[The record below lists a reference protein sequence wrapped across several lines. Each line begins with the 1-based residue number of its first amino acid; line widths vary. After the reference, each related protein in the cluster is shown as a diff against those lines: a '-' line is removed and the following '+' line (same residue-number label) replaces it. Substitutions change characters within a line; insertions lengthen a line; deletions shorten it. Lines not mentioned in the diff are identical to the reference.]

1 MAVKKKVASVGDIV
15 LVKKNS
21 NSHNYNIGTKYRV
34 VDATR
39 NGSGMMYQAESL
51 DGNWTGNNLRSS
63 DTELCVAI
71 TIDAFEKQV
80 EDYRKQMEEAQS
92 IIDWMNETGA
102 TEYNE
107 TEHKVWSVLNAVEN
121 DSLSKMER
129 VKIIA
134 SLIKA

>member
-1 MAVKKKVASVGDIV
+1 MAVKKKAQVGDIV

-21 NSHNYNIGTKYRV
+21 NSHNYTIGTKYRV
-34 VDATR
+34 VDATVT
-39 NGSGMMYQAESL
+39 GSGVMYQAESL
-51 DGNWTGNNLRSS
+51 DGNWRGNNLRGS
-63 DTELCVAI
+63 DTELCAP

-80 EDYRKQMEEAQS
+80 EDYRKQMEQAQS
-92 IIDWMNETGA
+92 IVDWMKETGA

>member
-21 NSHNYNIGTKYRV
+21 NSHNYEIGRKYRV
-34 VDATR
+34 IDTKP
-39 NGSGMMYQAESL
+39 NGVGVMYQAEDLVSGWR
-51 DGNWTGNNLRSS
+51 GNSLRSS
-63 DTELCVAI
+63 DTELCVPL
-71 TIDAFEKQV
+71 TIDAFEAQV

-92 IIDWMNETGA
+92 IVDWMKETGA

>member
-21 NSHNYNIGTKYRV
+21 NSHNYDIGRKYCV
-34 VDATR
+34 IDVKP
-39 NGSGMMYQAESL
+39 NGSGVMYQAE
-51 DGNWTGNNLRSS
+51 DPVTGWRGNNLRSS
-63 DTELCVAI
+63 DTELCVAL
-71 TIDAFEKQV
+71 TIDTFEAQV
-80 EDYRKQMEEAQS
+80 EDYRKQMEQAQS
-92 IIDWMNETGA
+92 IVDWMKETGA

>member
-1 MAVKKKVASVGDIV
+1 MAVKKKAQVGDIV

-21 NSHNYNIGTKYRV
+21 NSHNYTIGTKYRV
-34 VDATR
+34 VDATLT
-39 NGSGMMYQAESL
+39 GSGMMYQAESL
-51 DGNWTGNNLRSS
+51 DGNWRGNNLRSS
-63 DTELCVAI
+63 DTEFV
-71 TIDAFEKQV
+71 TTVNVEYFQKQV
-80 EDYRKQMEEAQS
+80 EEHRKQMEEAQS

-102 TEYNE
+102 TEYDE

>member
-15 LVKKNS
+15 LVKRNS
-21 NSHNYNIGTKYRV
+21 NSHNYSIGTKYRV
-34 VDATR
+34 IDVKP
-39 NGSGMMYQAESL
+39 NGVGVMYQAE
-51 DGNWTGNNLRSS
+51 DPVNGWRGNNLRSS
-63 DTELCVAI
+63 DTELCVAL
-71 TIDAFEKQV
+71 TIDAFEAQV

-92 IIDWMNETGA
+92 IVDWMKETGA

-107 TEHKVWSVLNAVEN
+107 TEHKVWYVLNAVEN

>member
-15 LVKKNS
+15 LVKRNS
-21 NSHNYNIGTKYRV
+21 NSHNYSIGTKYRV
-34 VDATR
+34 IDVKP
-39 NGSGMMYQAESL
+39 NGYGVLYQAE
-51 DGNWTGNNLRSS
+51 DPVNGWRGNNLRGS
-63 DTELCVAI
+63 DTELCVPL
-71 TIDAFEKQV
+71 TIDAFEEQV

-92 IIDWMNETGA
+92 IVDWMKETGA

>member
-1 MAVKKKVASVGDIV
+1 MAVKKKVASVGDLV

-21 NSHNYNIGTKYRV
+21 NSHNYEIGKKYRV
-34 VDATR
+34 IDVKP
-39 NGSGMMYQAESL
+39 NGVGVMYQAE
-51 DGNWTGNNLRSS
+51 DPVNGWRGNNLRSS
-63 DTELCVAI
+63 DTELCVAL
-71 TIDAFEKQV
+71 TIDAFEAQV

-92 IIDWMNETGA
+92 IVDWMKETGA

>member
-15 LVKKNS
+15 LVKRNS
-21 NSHNYNIGTKYRV
+21 NSHNYSIGTKYRV
-34 VDATR
+34 IDVKP
-39 NGSGMMYQAESL
+39 NGVGVMYQAE
-51 DGNWTGNNLRSS
+51 DPVNGWRGNNLRSS
-63 DTELCVAI
+63 DTELCVAL
-71 TIDAFEKQV
+71 TIDAFEAQV

-92 IIDWMNETGA
+92 IVDWMKETGA

-121 DSLSKMER
+121 ESLSKMER